1 MKSDIVWNLII
12 VYVGIMLVF
21 MNESTM
27 PLLIRIVGIM
37 FFVPAFVSLANL
49 FFSRPG
55 VTAAFVTVSALV
67 NVGSMAFGLWLLFS
81 PEVFEELFLK
91 LIAVALFLVSA
102 YRVFFLYRLRGNNFV
117 SWKMYVAPLLVAIAS
132 VVLFFKP
139 FMAVSTISI
148 MLGVCAIFIGIADIV
163 LLMLLGNKRRE
174 LQSQKDDY

>member
-1 MKSDIVWNLII
+1 
-12 VYVGIMLVF
+12 
-21 MNESTM
+21 M
-27 PLLIRIVGIM
+27 P
-37 FFVPAFVSLANL
+37 
-49 FFSRPG
+49 PG
-55 VTAAFVTVSALV
+55 S
-67 NVGSMAFGLWLLFS
+67 FGLWLLFS

-139 FMAVSTISI
+139 FVAVSTISI